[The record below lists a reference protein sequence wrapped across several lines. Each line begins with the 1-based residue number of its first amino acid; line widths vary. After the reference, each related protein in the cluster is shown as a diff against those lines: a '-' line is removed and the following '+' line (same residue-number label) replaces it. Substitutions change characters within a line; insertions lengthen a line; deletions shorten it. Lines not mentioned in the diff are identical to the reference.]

1 MNMGSKKGKSYSR
14 EFKTQILKEC
24 METNQYNVVA
34 RKHNVPVTTVYTW
47 IKRDKTI
54 SKTQIAKGQKALE
67 KERVLPAKARNPI
80 FFINIVRHNLKAG
93 PHDSTS

>member
-1 MNMGSKKGKSYSR
+1 MGSKKGKSYCR
-14 EFKTQILKEC
+14 EFKAQILKEC

-54 SKTQIAKGQKALE
+54 SKTQTAKGQKALE
-67 KERVLPAKARNPI
+67 KELADAKLEI
-80 FFINIVRHNLKAG
+80 EILKDLLKKT
-93 PHDSTS
+93 HQLWLKD

>member
-1 MNMGSKKGKSYSR
+1 MGSKTGKSYSR

-34 RKHNVPVTTVYTW
+34 KKHNVPVTTVYTW

-54 SKTQIAKGQKALE
+54 SKTQTAKGRKALE
-67 KERVLPAKARNPI
+67 KELADARLEI
-80 FFINIVRHNLKAG
+80 KILKELLKKT
-93 PHDSTS
+93 HQLWLKD

>member
-1 MNMGSKKGKSYSR
+1 MGSKTGKSYSR
-14 EFKTQILKEC
+14 EFKAQILKEC

-54 SKTQIAKGQKALE
+54 SKTQTAKGRKALG
-67 KERVLPAKARNPI
+67 KELADAKLDAPVKSRNSKI
-80 FFINIVRHNLKAG
+80 A
-93 PHDSTS
+93 STLSYH